1 MKFKDTLLSGVL
13 LGVGMFTWNNAQANM
28 IVYPMAAE
36 INSSHEEATSLFVYS
51 KSENVQYIRTRIM
64 RIEHPGMPQ
73 EKEVP
78 AEDNTGSGLVVSPE
92 KFALSPGT
100 KKTIRVISTQAP
112 EKEEAWRIYF
122 EAVPELD
129 EAPQADGKRN
139 SSVSVNLVW
148 GVLLRVSPSDPE
160 PALVTDGHHLLNT
173 GNTRLSLIR
182 AGNCDTIC
190 HWQNIDKSIY
200 PGGSADIPAGIK
212 SNAFRVEY
220 HSGEN
225 SPVITADLT
234 AAGK

>member
-1 MKFKDTLLSGVL
+1 ML
-13 LGVGMFTWNNAQANM
+13 
-28 IVYPMAAE
+28 VYPMAAE
-36 INSSHEEATSLFVYS
+36 INSSREEATSLFVYS
-51 KSENVQYIRTRIM
+51 KSDHVQYIRTRIM

-78 AEDNTGSGLVVSPE
+78 AGNDIETGLVVSRRNLL
-92 KFALSPGT
+92 FPGN

-112 EKEEAWRIYF
+112 EREEAWRVYF
-122 EAVPELD
+122 EAVPELED
-129 EAPQADGKRN
+129 DPQAGGKQN

-148 GVLLRVSPSDPE
+148 GVAACFSVRPR
-160 PALVTDGHHLLNT
+160 PALVTNGHHLLNT

-182 AGNCDTIC
+182 AGNCDTTC

-220 HSGEN
+220 RTGAN
-225 SPVITADLT
+225 SPVISADLT

>member
-1 MKFKDTLLSGVL
+1 MNFKDTLPGVFL
-13 LGVGMFTWNNAQANM
+13 CVAMFACGHARANM
-28 IVYPMAAE
+28 LVYPMAAE
-36 INSSHEEATSLFVYS
+36 INSSREEATSLFVYS
-51 KSENVQYIRTRIM
+51 KSDHVQYIRTRIM

-78 AEDNTGSGLVVSPE
+78 AGNGIETGLVVSPE

-112 EKEEAWRIYF
+112 EREEAWRVYF
-122 EAVPELD
+122 EAVPELED
-129 EAPQADGKRN
+129 DPQAGGKQN

-148 GVLLRVSPSDPE
+148 GVLLRVSPSDPR

-182 AGNCDTIC
+182 AGNCDTTC

-220 HSGEN
+220 RTGAN
-225 SPVITADLT
+225 SPVISADLT

>member
-1 MKFKDTLLSGVL
+1 MNFKDTLPGGFLCVA
-13 LGVGMFTWNNAQANM
+13 MFACGHARANM
-28 IVYPMAAE
+28 LVYPMAAE
-36 INSSHEEATSLFVYS
+36 INSSREEATSLFVYS
-51 KSENVQYIRTRIM
+51 KSDHVQYIRTRIM

-78 AEDNTGSGLVVSPE
+78 AGNDIETGLVVSPE

-112 EKEEAWRIYF
+112 EREEAWR
-122 EAVPELD
+122 
-129 EAPQADGKRN
+129 
-139 SSVSVNLVW
+139 
-148 GVLLRVSPSDPE
+148 VLLRVSPSDPR
-160 PALVTDGHHLLNT
+160 PALVTNGHHLLNT

-182 AGNCDTIC
+182 AGNCDTTC

-220 HSGEN
+220 RTGAN
-225 SPVITADLT
+225 SPVISADLT